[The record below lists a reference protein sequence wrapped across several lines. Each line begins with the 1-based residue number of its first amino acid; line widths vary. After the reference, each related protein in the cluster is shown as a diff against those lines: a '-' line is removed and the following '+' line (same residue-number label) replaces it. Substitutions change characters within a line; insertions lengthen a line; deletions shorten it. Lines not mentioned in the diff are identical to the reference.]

1 MTLAKMQAS
10 FPQNDWTTA
19 PGAKWPLEKQLWNAW
34 GMTNLEQLPARQ
46 TRESPVLEKR
56 MSSLDA
62 QVREKQADRERE
74 LHAVHENTA
83 ALLAAKLPTLPRAT
97 NTHAYLRRK
106 GISAHEGLKK
116 NCYGNLVIPAQD
128 IHGKVWAAQKIYT
141 DGNKCYQADNLKTGC
156 FHVLGAAP
164 GQGIAV
170 LAKAAVIILAQGYA
184 TAATIRET
192 VSHPTVAAFD
202 SNNLV
207 PVAQALRGRFPDKPI
222 LICGNDD
229 RHLEHHARLRAKF
242 DAGHQN
248 ATKAAQTVA
257 GVAVFPPFTQ
267 SETTERP
274 KEFISFNDLA
284 QKSARGRAAIETAI
298 RAGIGRAKDA
308 TSRE

>member
-1 MTLAKMQAS
+1 MTLAKAQTS
-10 FPQNDWTTA
+10 FPQNDWAKA
-19 PGAKWPLEKQLWNAW
+19 PGAKWPLKKQLWNAW
-34 GMTNLEQLPARQ
+34 GMADLEQLPARQ
-46 TRESPVLEKR
+46 AQERPTPQAKAVSFEAQTRQKP
-56 MSSLDA
+56 
-62 QVREKQADRERE
+62 ADKECE
-74 LHAVHENTA
+74 LHAAHENTA
-83 ALLAAKLPTLPRAT
+83 ASLAAKLPTLSRAT
-97 NTHAYLRRK
+97 NAHAYLRRK

-164 GQGIAV
+164 GQGVAV

-184 TAATIRET
+184 TAATITET
-192 VSHPTVAAFD
+192 TSYPTVAAFD

-207 PVAQALRGRFPDKPI
+207 PVARALRGRFPDKPI

-229 RHLEHHARLRAKF
+229 RHLKHRARPDAKF
-242 DAGHQN
+242 HAGHRN
-248 ATKAAQTVA
+248 ATQAAEAVA

-267 SETTERP
+267 TETAERP

-284 QKSARGRAAIETAI
+284 QKSARGRAAVETTI
-298 RAGIGRAKDA
+298 RAGISRATEA
-308 TSRE
+308 IQ